1 MTKENWYKTVTSLL
15 GLSVG
20 AFLLA
25 VGLVLFLEP
34 NTIAPGGVTG
44 FAIVFKQIVN
54 VPVYITNLAIN
65 IPLFI
70 IGIIVLGKSFGWK
83 TLYCTALLSL
93 FLKIIPEKLVTPDL
107 LLASIFGGLVSGV
120 GLGIVFKSGGTTGGT
135 DLASSI
141 LNKFFP
147 SLSIATFMM
156 IIDVL
161 VVIFAGVVDKKVET
175 SLYSIISLFVSI
187 KVIDLILEGIG
198 YLKGFL
204 IITNKP
210 KEISQRIMEELERG
224 VTLFKGIG
232 MYTKKEKD
240 VLLCIVNRSQFTK
253 IKDIVYSIDK
263 EAFIMVT
270 EISEVLGEGFEEI
283 ENQ

>member
-1 MTKENWYKTVTSLL
+1 MAKENWYKIVTSLI
-15 GLSVG
+15 GLSLG

-70 IGIIVLGKSFGWK
+70 IGVIILGKSFGWK

-93 FLKIIPEKLVTPDL
+93 FLKIIPEKVVTPDL

-135 DLASSI
+135 DLVSSI

-161 VVIFAGVVDKKVET
+161 VVIFAGIVDKKVET

-210 KEISQRIMEELERG
+210 EDIAKKIMEELERG
-224 VTLFKGIG
+224 VTLFKGMG
-232 MYTKKEKD
+232 MYTRKEKD

-253 IKDIVYSIDK
+253 IKDIVYNIDK